1 MIYISSVKFPEIP
14 KNSRSYPERVLASL
28 QIDMLYLRDIT
39 ILYGSNGSG
48 KSTILNLIAQGL
60 GCNGIL
66 SLFNNT
72 YDKESDSLKSPFLSV
87 AEKIKIGRECD
98 EQGKPL
104 FPSATPKI
112 ITSNDVFSYI
122 SKKEQKNQR
131 AAKCLQRENEYVNSW
146 RLENNEQIDLLNR
159 NLKES
164 RFASFEEFERE
175 KLNSNGEES
184 YIFYDN
190 EIENDGVYLLDE
202 PESSLSPI
210 FQKKLSSLIFN
221 SSKYCSCQFIIST
234 HSPFFLSLE
243 GAKIINLDNHPA
255 TDFEMW
261 YELENMKPYFE
272 LFNKHK

>member
-1 MIYISSVKFPEIP
+1 MVYISSVKFPEIP
-14 KNSRSYPERVLASL
+14 KNSRSYPERVLAPL
-28 QIDMLYLRDIT
+28 QIDMLHLRDIT

-48 KSTILNLIAQGL
+48 KSTILNLIAWGL
-60 GCNGIL
+60 GCKGIL
-66 SLFNNT
+66 PHLSEI
-72 YDKESDSLKSPFLSV
+72 YDTKSDSLKSPFLSV
-87 AEKIKIGRECD
+87 AEKIKIGWESD
-98 EQGKPL
+98 EMGKPL
-104 FPSATPKI
+104 FSVVTPKI

-131 AAKCLQRENEYVNSW
+131 MAKRLQSENEYVDGW
-146 RLENNEQIDLLNR
+146 HWENNEQNELLKR
-159 NLKES
+159 KLKEL
-164 RFASFEEFERE
+164 RFASSVELERE

-190 EIENDGVYLLDE
+190 EIENDGIYLLDE

-210 FQKKLSSLIFN
+210 LQKKLSSLIFN

-234 HSPFFLSLE
+234 HSPFFLSLQ
-243 GAKIINLDNHPA
+243 GAKIINLDNCPA

-261 YELENMKPYFE
+261 YELENMKLYFE